1 MAEDGVKYARRLAAA
16 RGTSTEADAALA
28 AMLEQW
34 NLGLG
39 RSTAERRIALRL
51 AKQRAEL
58 LGEFTTED
66 EPEARAFIAQCRNAL
81 AATVTEKPQQ
91 PEEVAFEDD
100 VDGYLSDDMSDTD
113 DADLDDD
120 AYYADAF
127 EET

>member
-1 MAEDGVKYARRLAAA
+1 MTEDGVKYARRLAAA
-16 RGTSTEADAALA
+16 RGTSTEPDAALA

-34 NLGLG
+34 HLGLG
-39 RSTAERRIALRL
+39 RSTPERRIALRL

-66 EPEARAFIAQCRNAL
+66 EAEVRAFIAQCRKAL
-81 AATVTEKPQQ
+81 AAPVTEPAQH
-91 PEEVAFEDD
+91 PGEAIEDD
-100 VDGYLSDDMSDTD
+100 LDSYVDDDPAD
-113 DADLDDD
+113 DEAMGDD